1 VLQVLFQVAALRNP
15 FGQLVSSFGISRFL
29 AGEQPHQAVL
39 LVELVS
45 ECFDLLLD
53 CPDRL
58 GRGAMFVAQ
67 GHQFVLLDHPVVFQ
81 QQLFFLSLRDG
92 LLVLVNR
99 IQNQGDFLGFE
110 FIRQT
115 QELPGGFCLLAQRF
129 DPFRKLLDDIIDP
142 DQVLLGLEQFALGF
156 FFPGLEFDDA
166 GRFFENPPPVF
177 RPVTQD
183 IIHPAL
189 ADDRIAIAAQS
200 GVHEQSRDVLEPD
213 DCLVQKIFAVSGAIQ
228 PSRHTQF
235 RIFHR

>member
-15 FGQLVSSFGISRFL
+15 LASWSARSVLAAFWLESNPIRLFCWLNWSLSASICCSIVRIDSVAVRCSSRKAPI
-29 AGEQPHQAVL
+29 
-39 LVELVS
+39 
-45 ECFDLLLD
+45 
-53 CPDRL
+53 
-58 GRGAMFVAQ
+58 
-67 GHQFVLLDHPVVFQ
+67 VLLDHPVVFQ

-183 IIHPAL
+183 IIHPA
-189 ADDRIAIAAQS
+189 RPTI
-200 GVHEQSRDVLEPD
+200 E
-213 DCLVQKIFAVSGAIQ
+213 
-228 PSRHTQF
+228 
-235 RIFHR
+235 